1 MSDTTQDTA
10 ADAGQHPGQPPE
22 RTPELTSELL
32 RSLRDGRLPD
42 QPQGDAPMMPDEPA
56 ADEPA
61 PEPDPLQQ
69 AVTAL
74 ADRVRELD
82 GETAGIRELVQQN
95 TQQVTEILSR
105 FATGIQQQLS
115 QIELT
120 PGPQGADGRDGED
133 GEAGPPGARGP
144 RGPRGHAGPQGAR
157 GPRGAEGAPGPAGP
171 AGSNATLPTDGLSVG
186 SVVLAHFTGAT
197 NVYYRSGFSF
207 RPIGGRSSLGPV
219 LRFVMFKHDMRVALG
234 GRIDVGEWR
243 CLNAGMET
251 FINSGSW
258 IGLFV
263 RVA

>member
-42 QPQGDAPMMPDEPA
+42 QPQGDAPLMPDEPA

-74 ADRVRELD
+74 ADRVCELD

-144 RGPRGHAGPQGAR
+144 RGPRGHAGPQDAR
-157 GPRGAEGAPGPAGP
+157 AAWCRGCTGSGRTCGQQRHPADRRAVGRKRGACSFHRCHQCLLQEWLLLPAHRR
-171 AGSNATLPTDGLSVG
+171 SKLPW
-186 SVVLAHFTGAT
+186 
-197 NVYYRSGFSF
+197 
-207 RPIGGRSSLGPV
+207 SSAA
-219 LRFVMFKHDMRVALG
+219 LRHVQ
-234 GRIDVGEWR
+234 
-243 CLNAGMET
+243 T
-251 FINSGSW
+251 
-258 IGLFV
+258 
-263 RVA
+263 